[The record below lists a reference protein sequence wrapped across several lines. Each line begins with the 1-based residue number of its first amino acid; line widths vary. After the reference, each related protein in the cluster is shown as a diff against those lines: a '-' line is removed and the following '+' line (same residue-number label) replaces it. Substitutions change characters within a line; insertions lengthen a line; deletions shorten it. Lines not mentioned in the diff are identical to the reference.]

1 MKKADDYKNAI
12 SKFIFDKLVPQLGPL
27 VEELAGMAL
36 KLRALEKE
44 DRDMPYE
51 YTMLGY
57 ALAEVSLEP
66 EGEGWSIEEIFPA
79 EEGYAVIW
87 RREKMLDTTDTS
99 MN

>member
-1 MKKADDYKNAI
+1 MKKADEYKGAI
-12 SKFIFDKLVPQLGPL
+12 AKFIFEKVAPPMGPL
-27 VEELAGMAL
+27 IQELTGMVL
-36 KLRALEKE
+36 KLRNLEKE
-44 DRDMPYE
+44 DRDIPYE